1 MYSLDIN
8 FLKDRPEY
16 QSPEFAPKA
25 ARRKVPMGEKVPLY
39 IGVGIGLA
47 LPALAGA
54 LLLFVQQQTAEIVAQ
69 QADKEREIASIQG
82 KIQQVKQIEDRIST
96 VKTQTNSV
104 IGVFSQIRPW
114 SAVLQD
120 IRDRTPPNLQINGI
134 QEALLPATAQPSP
147 SPGAS
152 PPPSPSPS
160 PSPGASPSPSPSPGA
175 SPVAGASPASAPAP
189 SLPPPPLTG
198 ITITGTA
205 RSFDEVNLFVLSLR
219 QSSFFLSDETRLQ
232 SAQLSA
238 NPTQIEQIRTP
249 GQGGAPIVYELPEIV
264 TYTIQTRLNNVPA
277 QDLLEELER
286 KGAVGLA
293 TRIRT
298 IQRIQAQGATQ

>member
-8 FLKDRPEY
+8 FLKDRPEF
-16 QSPEFAPKA
+16 QSPESAPKA

-54 LLLFVQQQTAEIVAQ
+54 LLLFVQQQTAEIVRK
-69 QADKEREIASIQG
+69 QADKDQELASIQG
-82 KIQQVKQIEDRIST
+82 KIQQVKQIEDRISS

-120 IRDRTPPNLQINGI
+120 IRDRTPPNLQIASI
-134 QEALLPATAQPSP
+134 QEALLPATAQP
-147 SPGAS
+147 
-152 PPPSPSPS
+152 
-160 PSPGASPSPSPSPGA
+160 ASPSPTA
-175 SPVAGASPASAPAP
+175 SPTTSPTGSPPAGATPAASPTPT
-189 SLPPPPLTG
+189 LPPPPSTG

-205 RSFDEVNLFVLSLR
+205 RSFDEVNLFLLSLR
-219 QSSFFLSDETRLQ
+219 QSSFFLSNETRLQ
-232 SAQLSA
+232 SAQLAA

-249 GQGGAPIVYELPEIV
+249 GQAGAPIVYELPEIV

>member
-16 QSPEFAPKA
+16 QSPELAPKA

-160 PSPGASPSPSPSPGA
+160 PSPGASP
-175 SPVAGASPASAPAP
+175 VAGASPTSAPAP

-205 RSFDEVNLFVLSLR
+205 RSFDEVNLFLLSLR

-232 SAQLSA
+232 SAQLGA

>member
-16 QSPEFAPKA
+16 QSPESAPKA
-25 ARRKVPMGEKVPLY
+25 ARRKVPVGEKVPLY

-54 LLLFVQQQTAEIVAQ
+54 LLLFVQQQTAEIVKQ
-69 QADKEREIASIQG
+69 QADKDRELASIQG
-82 KIQQVKQIEDRIST
+82 KIQQVKQIEDRISE

-104 IGVFSQIRPW
+104 IGIFSQIRPW

-120 IRDRTPPNLQINGI
+120 IRDRTPPNLQISGI
-134 QEALLPATAQPSP
+134 QEALLPATAQPASP
-147 SPGAS
+147 SPSG
-152 PPPSPSPS
+152 SPSPS
-160 PSPGASPSPSPSPGA
+160 PSPNSSPQ
-175 SPVAGASPASAPAP
+175 AGASPTPKP
-189 SLPPPPLTG
+189 TPTLPPPPSTG

-232 SAQLSA
+232 SAQLTT

-249 GQGGAPIVYELPEIV
+249 GQEGTPIVYELPEIV
-264 TYTIQTRLNNVPA
+264 TYTIQTRLNNAPA

>member
-54 LLLFVQQQTAEIVAQ
+54 LLIFVQQQTAEIVNQ

-82 KIQQVKQIEDRIST
+82 KIQQVKLIEERINL

-120 IRDRTPPNLQINGI
+120 IRDRTPPNLQISGI
-134 QEALLPATAQPSP
+134 QEALLPATAQPVA
-147 SPGAS
+147 AS
-152 PPPSPSPS
+152 PSPSPS
-160 PSPGASPSPSPSPGA
+160 PSPSTSPSGSPNATASPTPKPT
-175 SPVAGASPASAPAP
+175 PV
-189 SLPPPPLTG
+189 LPPPPSTG
-198 ITITGTA
+198 ITITGTSK
-205 RSFDEVNLFVLSLR
+205 SFDEVNLFLLSLR
-219 QSSFFLSDETRLQ
+219 QSAFFLSDETRLQ
-232 SAQLSA
+232 SAQLGT

-249 GQGGAPIVYELPEIV
+249 GQEGAPIIYELPEIV
-264 TYTIQTRLNNVPA
+264 TYTIQTRLNNAPA
-277 QDLLEELER
+277 QDLIEELER

>member
-134 QEALLPATAQPSP
+134 QEALLPATAQ
-147 SPGAS
+147 
-152 PPPSPSPS
+152 PSPS

>member
-120 IRDRTPPNLQINGI
+120 IRDRTPPNLQISGI
-134 QEALLPATAQPSP
+134 QEALLPATAQ
-147 SPGAS
+147 
-152 PPPSPSPS
+152 PSPS

-232 SAQLSA
+232 SAQLGA

>member
-8 FLKDRPEY
+8 FLKDRPDH

-25 ARRKVPMGEKVPLY
+25 ARRKVPMGEKFPLY
-39 IGVGIGLA
+39 IGVGVGLA

-54 LLLFVQQQTAEIVAQ
+54 LLLFVQQQTAEIVDQ

-82 KIQQVKQIEDRIST
+82 KIQQVKQIEERINI

-104 IGVFSQIRPW
+104 VGVFSQIRPW

-120 IRDRTPPNLQINGI
+120 IRDRTPPNLQIIGI
-134 QEALLPATAQPSP
+134 QEALLPATAQPV
-147 SPGAS
+147 A
-152 PPPSPSPS
+152 
-160 PSPGASPSPSPSPGA
+160 ASPSPSA
-175 SPVAGASPASAPAP
+175 SPPSSPKAGASPTPKP
-189 SLPPPPLTG
+189 TPVLPPPPSTG
-198 ITITGTA
+198 ITITGTS
-205 RSFDEVNLFVLSLR
+205 RSFDEVNLFLLSLR

-232 SAQLSA
+232 SAQLGV

-249 GQGGAPIVYELPEIV
+249 GQQGAPIIYELPEIV

-277 QDLLEELER
+277 QDLLAELER

>member
-1 MYSLDIN
+1 
-8 FLKDRPEY
+8 
-16 QSPEFAPKA
+16 
-25 ARRKVPMGEKVPLY
+25 
-39 IGVGIGLA
+39 
-47 LPALAGA
+47 
-54 LLLFVQQQTAEIVAQ
+54 
-69 QADKEREIASIQG
+69 
-82 KIQQVKQIEDRIST
+82 
-96 VKTQTNSV
+96 
-104 IGVFSQIRPW
+104 
-114 SAVLQD
+114 
-120 IRDRTPPNLQINGI
+120 
-134 QEALLPATAQPSP
+134 
-147 SPGAS
+147 
-152 PPPSPSPS
+152 
-160 PSPGASPSPSPSPGA
+160 
-175 SPVAGASPASAPAP
+175 
-189 SLPPPPLTG
+189 
-198 ITITGTA
+198 
-205 RSFDEVNLFVLSLR
+205 VNLFVLSLR

>member
-120 IRDRTPPNLQINGI
+120 IRDRTPPNLQISGI
-134 QEALLPATAQPSP
+134 QEALLPATAQ
-147 SPGAS
+147 
-152 PPPSPSPS
+152 PSPS

-175 SPVAGASPASAPAP
+175 SPVAGASPTSAPAP